1 MKKKEN
7 LWDLLKRL
15 DEQAGQFNL
24 YLHKANH
31 YFDSS
36 ATATKKI
43 IDKHEKDLHKLISQ
57 ARRALRTFVKKEKEK
72 NNNDRKSKS

>member
-1 MKKKEN
+1 MKKKES
-7 LWDLLKRL
+7 LWELLKRL

-36 ATATKKI
+36 ANTTKRI
-43 IDKHEKDLHKLISQ
+43 IDKHEKDLHQLITKV
-57 ARRALRTFVKKEKEK
+57 RKALRVFVKKNKGTK
-72 NNNDRKSKS
+72 KKHK